1 MGMYEDV
8 CIVKIMEESYSS
20 VPGALSHEGGM
31 TRIRDRIAGV
41 EYLIDWEK
49 DKLTISSF
57 PETVT
62 LPFQSLLSFSMTK
75 DSWSS
80 WQDHA
85 TANLV
90 FRTDEEDAK
99 KLKAVYLSFR
109 RRVEGEMRRMEKMR
123 LAAPQ
128 VPVTMTK
135 VSLQRMKDGIVM
147 TSVSHLCSLKDDG

>member
-8 CIVKIMEESYSS
+8 CVVKIMEESYSS
-20 VPGALSHEGGM
+20 VPGALSREGGI

-41 EYLIDWEK
+41 EYQIDGK
-49 DKLTISSF
+49 TGTLTISSF
-57 PETVT
+57 PETLR

-90 FRTDEEDAK
+90 FRTDEESAK

-123 LAAPQ
+123 LVTPQ
-128 VPVTMTK
+128 VPVTQTK
-135 VSLQRMKDGIVM
+135 VSLHRMEDGTVM
-147 TSVSHLCSLKDDG
+147 TSVSHLCSLKNDE